1 MELLLLRHGLTRAN
15 LEHRFCGR
23 TDWPLLP
30 EAYRALDPMV
40 QSGALPVVEIACHTG
55 LLRTLQTA
63 ERLFPG
69 VPLQSAPA
77 LSEFDFG
84 EFEALTHEDL
94 QHHPDYIRW
103 LMEFETMAC
112 PHGESRPEFI
122 RRVRIGWQALYSLWT
137 SQPKSN
143 QTRERQVIE
152 KAALVTHGGVIAVL
166 MNDWFPGDRDLLDWQ
181 PDCGAGYRIK
191 FSSDRPMLVESFGAR
206 TV

>member
-112 PHGESRPEFI
+112 PHGEAAQNSSVGSELDGRHSILCGPASLKATRP
-122 RRVRIGWQALYSLWT
+122 GS
-137 SQPKSN
+137 
-143 QTRERQVIE
+143 
-152 KAALVTHGGVIAVL
+152 
-166 MNDWFPGDRDLLDWQ
+166 
-181 PDCGAGYRIK
+181 
-191 FSSDRPMLVESFGAR
+191 AR
-206 TV
+206 S